1 MSYAAKLTKCEAEV
15 ARLTAELA
23 AMRERCERL
32 FELAQREHRE
42 CEDRVASCIATQTN
56 GDQHMSAVLFPLDW
70 EAQGRLVYIPL
81 GGGRGQWQ
89 TAHNALHAE
98 DIVTAHNAAS
108 AEWRRL
114 YNELEDRRVDD
125 CLNRMAQRG
134 PSDDPYP
141 NGPHIGCFVRSD
153 DAPPAAGKGER

>member
-1 MSYAAKLTKCEAEV
+1 
-15 ARLTAELA
+15 
-23 AMRERCERL
+23 
-32 FELAQREHRE
+32 
-42 CEDRVASCIATQTN
+42 
-56 GDQHMSAVLFPLDW
+56 MSAVLFPLDW

-89 TAHNALHAE
+89 TAHNTLHAE

-108 AEWRRL
+108 AKWRRL

-125 CLNRMAQRG
+125 CLNRMAQRS